1 MTSRASRA
9 GRERRAAVLPYRS
22 PAPTQR
28 AKVRAFV
35 VWLIA
40 PAVLVLFA
48 LLALFF
54 RDVPLGQGYFLLRY
68 SPVADWRLE
77 RTMPLVLVVESL
89 VCGAVWTLAHRHLRS
104 YVLTGLVLLSLAGLG
119 AAAWVWWGP
128 PKPLNQMAFNGTSMS
143 TDGAFVVEAEK
154 GFPLGQYLR
163 EFPQT
168 LKKSPQV
175 MGGTRV
181 LSNPPL
187 ATVLAYA
194 TCRRKLNELGTADE
208 AQFGWLE
215 RMLIEQVEVRPED
228 AVGLADGLRF
238 NTALLVVWVLA
249 GWAAYALGRRFLS
262 PAGAAVFA
270 TLVMFNPSTVHYSP
284 GKDPGQLLTIN
295 LMLWAWLSA
304 WQKRCVGRAALG
316 GAVLAVGCT
325 AGLVHIW
332 VALIAVVAVLWES
345 WQDRVALRALLRNAL
360 AAAGG
365 GLVVCAIA
373 YFTIGWNIPLT
384 LVAVSRRWTELQK
397 TFDMNRGVW
406 YAIGLPIFLLFV
418 SPGVWTLLGLSA
430 RRFRL
435 NFGTRLAICTLAVM
449 LLIYGPLGVTYELP
463 RLWIAFLPTLTLGVA
478 VASPLLRGRGFH
490 KRAAVALVL
499 IVGVQLV
506 FTALHWTLL
515 DAREA
520 EYRLITNRFY
530 N

>member
-9 GRERRAAVLPYRS
+9 GRARRGGGSTQSITSARPERSFAVAALLFGS
-22 PAPTQR
+22 AT
-28 AKVRAFV
+28 
-35 VWLIA
+35 
-40 PAVLVLFA
+40 LVL
-48 LLALFF
+48 LTLFVLF
-54 RDVPLGQGYFLLRY
+54 LSDVPLGQGYFLLRY
-68 SPVADWRLE
+68 SPVAEWRLE

-89 VCGAVWTLAHRHLRS
+89 ACGAVWTLAHRHLRS
-104 YVLTGLVLLSLAGLG
+104 YVVTGLILLVMASVG
-119 AAAWVWWGP
+119 AAAWIWWGP
-128 PKPLNQMAFNGTSMS
+128 PRPLNQMTFNGTSMS

-154 GFPLGQYLR
+154 GFPLGPYLR
-163 EFPQT
+163 DFQQT
-168 LKKSPQV
+168 LKKTPQQ

-194 TCRRKLNELGTADE
+194 TCRRKLGELETPDE
-208 AQFGWLE
+208 SQFGWIE
-215 RMLIEQVEVRPED
+215 RMLMEQADVRPED

-238 NTALLVVWVLA
+238 SAALLGVWVLA
-249 GWAAYALGRRFLS
+249 TWAAYALGRLFLS

-284 GKDPGQLLTIN
+284 GKDPGQLFTIN
-295 LMLWAWLSA
+295 LMLWAWFSA
-304 WQKRCVGRAALG
+304 WQKRSPSRAAFG
-316 GAVLAVGCT
+316 GAVLAIGCT

-332 VALIAVVAVLWES
+332 VALIAVLAAVWES
-345 WQDRVALRALLRNAL
+345 WRDRAALTALLRNAL
-360 AAAGG
+360 AAAAGG
-365 GLVVCAIA
+365 VGVCAPA
-373 YFTIGWNIPLT
+373 YFAIGWNIPLT
-384 LVAVSRRWTELQK
+384 LISVSHRWSELQR

-406 YAIGLPIFLLFV
+406 YAIGLPIFLLFL
-418 SPGVWTLLGLSA
+418 SPGVWTLLGLSL
-430 RRFRL
+430 RRWRM

-506 FTALHWTLL
+506 FTALHWTML